1 MKQIVHNS
9 ITCLE
14 CGETIVSYHRHD
26 YKTCQCDNKAMVDGG
41 TSYLRYG
48 AADMN
53 KIKVFAVYAD
63 DPYETVRQYAT
74 RGGRGKNGTEPL
86 KYVPICDINDNW
98 LEAILDY
105 GGAAWHMDLIKKEV
119 QYRKDN
125 NIKIPE

>member
-1 MKQIVHNS
+1 
-9 ITCLE
+9 
-14 CGETIVSYHRHD
+14 
-26 YKTCQCDNKAMVDGG
+26 MVDGG

-48 AADMN
+48 AADMD
-53 KIKVFAVYAD
+53 KIRIFAVYAD
-63 DPYETVRQYAT
+63 DLYETVRQYAT
-74 RGGRGKNGTEPL
+74 RGGMGKDGTEPL